1 MFFVSTNPRGEQDD
15 YSSPTSLKYSFE
27 KISHGFQ
34 SEDRPD
40 THSAERPPSSEWK
53 TSVSLIGLLQTKKLS
68 TFFICVTARV
78 RMPACVRGWVGALRA
93 RDRMYVEVRG

>member
-1 MFFVSTNPRGEQDD
+1 MFFVSTNPSGEQDD

-40 THSAERPPSSEWK
+40 THSAERPLSLLRMENQRSPNWPAPNKKIKYIFHLRDCSS
-53 TSVSLIGLLQTKKLS
+53 
-68 TFFICVTARV
+68 AD
-78 RMPACVRGWVGALRA
+78 ACVRAWVGALRA